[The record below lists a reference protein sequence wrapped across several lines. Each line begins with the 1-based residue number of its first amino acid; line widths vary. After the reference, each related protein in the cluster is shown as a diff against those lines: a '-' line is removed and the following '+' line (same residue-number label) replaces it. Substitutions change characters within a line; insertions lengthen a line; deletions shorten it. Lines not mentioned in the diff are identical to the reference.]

1 MEMLTLNNKIYNN
14 NNYILFDI
22 INRLDNIIKD
32 INDDIIIR
40 RIRDIII
47 LINNLIIDNKK
58 NIELIRKDIQN
69 LNTSININFKELKK
83 NNDENMINYQKK
95 YINGTYEGQLKNGKI
110 EGKGIYYYNNG
121 NRYVGD
127 FKNEKREG
135 KGIFYWNDGNRYEG
149 DFKNGK
155 IEGKGIYYFNN

>member
-1 MEMLTLNNKIYNN
+1 MLTLNNKIYNN

-83 NNDENMINYQKK
+83 K
-95 YINGTYEGQLKNGKI
+95 
-110 EGKGIYYYNNG
+110 
-121 NRYVGD
+121 
-127 FKNEKREG
+127 
-135 KGIFYWNDGNRYEG
+135 
-149 DFKNGK
+149 
-155 IEGKGIYYFNN
+155 